1 MAVGGNKE
9 RRACYALD
17 TRFARYLRKF
27 RRVAI
32 RYGEEGV
39 FCLTAL

>member
-1 MAVGGNKE
+1 MLCGKQKNGADSPAPFFIPPAE
-9 RRACYALD
+9 SICQ
-17 TRFARYLRKF
+17 
-27 RRVAI
+27 RVII

>member
-1 MAVGGNKE
+1 MINCCYSFTLGGKWKADHSTAY
-9 RRACYALD
+9 RHP
-17 TRFARYLRKF
+17 
-27 RRVAI
+27 AI

>member
-1 MAVGGNKE
+1 VT
-9 RRACYALD
+9 RRLNSEVQQASKVHD
-17 TRFARYLRKF
+17 KSRF